1 MTPTVPLT
9 LVAAWLSAQPGPS
22 PNPTGPAEHVTLPL
36 TAWSA
41 LVDSAAPPSD
51 PARPPLP
58 VVHAER
64 TIVGAFDKGLLQATL
79 EARFEVYD
87 DQGYLQVPVLD
98 DSASPGEVTL
108 NGQPT
113 SLVAQDGMYT
123 VGVEKPGTYL
133 VRVPFYRGQEQD
145 RFARRLQL
153 RVPAGGITRVR
164 LLVPEQDI
172 SPRLAGGVITE
183 ATPEGAGTRVS
194 GYLDA
199 SGQLDLAW
207 SRTVGHRGD
216 ADVKTEAA
224 VRTIATVDEGLV
236 RGVSV
241 VDVTVT
247 AGETDRI
254 DLALPAGV
262 EVLDV
267 SGPAVLQW
275 RPDLADRT
283 RLEVLLRYLVD
294 DRARVV
300 VRFQHPV
307 VAADNVEIATILAAP
322 GVPMSGVLGVQ
333 APAGLDVTVKDVA
346 QARAASLRELP
357 SELTA
362 LTNKPLLYGFTFT
375 EPPKIALSV
384 AHHEQVPLTSTLIDE
399 LQASTVLLADGSRVT
414 KLRLDIRNNT
424 RQYLAVT
431 LPPGG
436 ELTHAL
442 LDGQTVRPAAPT
454 EEASPALLFSLRQ
467 SERIDPES
475 GRVHVVQRNESL
487 GSIAHYYYADPSKW
501 TLILDANQ
509 HILHGSTVIQV
520 GQPLVIPTD
529 GPLTVEESAFV
540 LELAYREPGDGE
552 LGLIGSQDLALP
564 DFDVDAMKVVWH
576 LYLPDVVEP
585 VSFDTALTSY
595 DARRYGLLRRIGDF
609 LDVVFATSDAEA
621 GGNYESIL
629 QRRKVIYR
637 EEVQKKDLAEVAPAT
652 FPLVGTRYRFKRVL
666 GDGAPPRIT
675 VTYMNATASDLA
687 RVLAF
692 AVMLALTLLAL
703 RRNGH
708 WWEKLA
714 AAAGVVGLMVV
725 AHYVLGVH
733 RLLVWAAI
741 AGTAVAI
748 FRVRDLRPRGAFT
761 AVVREPWRLLE
772 LATLGNLVR
781 AVLLLVAARAMLGW
795 PPLRPFVLLLVLL
808 VWWRL
813 WARRDALTPPPLA
826 PPAPPRTPSTPPTL
840 PEVPTHA

>member
-1 MTPTVPLT
+1 MTPTVSLT
-9 LVAAWLSAQPGPS
+9 LVAAWLSAQPAPGRSS
-22 PNPTGPAEHVTLPL
+22 PEEHVTLPL
-36 TAWSA
+36 TAWST
-41 LVDSAAPPSD
+41 LVDSATPPMTL
-51 PARPPLP
+51 ARPPLP

-64 TIVGAFDKGLLQATL
+64 TITGAFDKGLLEATL

-98 DSASPGEVTL
+98 DSASPGAVTL

-123 VGVEKPGTYL
+123 VGVEKPGIYS
-133 VRVPFYRGQEQD
+133 VRVTFFRGQEQD

-153 RVPAGGITRVR
+153 RLPAGGITEVSV
-164 LLVPEQDI
+164 LVPEHDI
-172 SPRLAGGVITE
+172 APRLAGGVITR
-183 ATPEGAGTRVS
+183 TVPEGPGTRVV

-207 SRTVGHRGD
+207 SRTVGHKGD
-216 ADVKTEAA
+216 ADVKTQAT

-247 AGETDRI
+247 AGETDKI
-254 DLALPAGV
+254 DLALPPGV

-275 RPDLADRT
+275 RPNLADRS
-283 RLEVLLRYLVD
+283 RLEVLLRYLVA

-300 VRFQHPV
+300 VRFQTPV
-307 VAADNVEIATILAAP
+307 VAPESVELATILAAP
-322 GVPMSGVLGVQ
+322 GVPMTGVLGVQ
-333 APAGLDVTVKDVA
+333 APAGLDVTVKDVTGA
-346 QARAASLRELP
+346 QAASLRELP
-357 SELTA
+357 SDLTA
-362 LTNKPLLYGFTFT
+362 LTNKPLLYGFRFT
-375 EPPKIALSV
+375 EPPRITLSV

-414 KLRLDIRNNT
+414 KMRLDIRNNT

-431 LPPGG
+431 LPPGA
-436 ELTHAL
+436 EMTHAL

-454 EEASPALLFSLRQ
+454 DAKSKALLFSLRQ
-467 SERIDPES
+467 SERIDPDS

-509 HILHGSTVIQV
+509 ERLRGSTVIQV
-520 GQPLVIPTD
+520 GQTLAIPTD

-540 LELAYREPGDGE
+540 LELAYREPGQGA
-552 LGLIGSQDLALP
+552 LGLLGREDMALP

-576 LYLPDVVEP
+576 LYLPEDLEP
-585 VSFDTALTSY
+585 LDFDTALTSY
-595 DARRYGLLRRIGDF
+595 DARRYGLLRRVGDF
-609 LDVVFATSDAEA
+609 LDVVFGTSEAQA
-621 GGNYESIL
+621 GGGYESIL

-637 EEVQKKDLAEVAPAT
+637 EEVEKKDLAEVAPAT
-652 FPLVGTRYRFKRVL
+652 FPLVGVRYRFKRVL
-666 GDGAPPRIT
+666 GDGAAPRVS
-675 VTYMNATASDLA
+675 VTYLDATAGDLA
-687 RVLAF
+687 RALAF
-692 AVMLALTLLAL
+692 ALMFALTVLAL
-703 RRNGH
+703 RRRGR
-708 WWEKLA
+708 WWEKLVV
-714 AAAGVVGLMVV
+714 AAGVVGLMVA

-733 RLLVWAAI
+733 RLMVWAAI
-741 AGTAVAI
+741 AGTALAI
-748 FRVRDLRPRGAFT
+748 FRVRDLRRPGALQ
-761 AVVREPWRLLE
+761 AVLDAPWRLLE

-781 AVLLLVAARAMLGW
+781 AVLLLVAARAILGW

-813 WARRDALTPPPLA
+813 WARRDGFTA
-826 PPAPPRTPSTPPTL
+826 PPALPPTA